1 LWGKVQE
8 RRGAADDGRCAVSG
22 GDEPDASAA
31 EEGGK
36 KKGGK
41 KLLLL
46 AVPVV
51 LLAIVAGFWFSGILP
66 GMHKKPTAADAAA
79 KAEAHAKAPPVFLD
93 VPELITNLNV
103 PGRRQSYLKL
113 HAKLE
118 LGGPE
123 DVAAVTAAMPRI
135 LDLFQTYLRDM
146 RPEEL
151 RGSEGSYR
159 LREELIGRAS
169 VAVAPAH
176 VEDVLFVEMI
186 IQ

>member
-1 LWGKVQE
+1 MDRNWANRVSSDGE
-8 RRGAADDGRCAVSG
+8 AA
-22 GDEPDASAA
+22 PA
-31 EEGGK
+31 EGENAP
-36 KKGGK
+36 KKGKK

-46 AVPVV
+46 AVPVILIAV
-51 LLAIVAGFWFSGILP
+51 GAGLWFSGILP
-66 GMHKKPTAADAAA
+66 GMLGIKKPPPKTAA
-79 KAEAHAKAPPVFLD
+79 APMVAVATHPATYLD
-93 VPELITNLNV
+93 VPDIVTNLNV

-123 DVAAVTAAMPRI
+123 DTAPVTAAMPRI

-151 RGSEGSYR
+151 RGSEGSWR
-159 LREELIGRAS
+159 LREELIARAQ
-169 VAVAPAH
+169 VAAAPAH
-176 VEDVLFVEMI
+176 VENVLFVEMV

>member
-1 LWGKVQE
+1 MSGTKV
-8 RRGAADDGRCAVSG
+8 AAV
-22 GDEPDASAA
+22 EPEA
-31 EEGGK
+31 EEAAPA

-41 KLLLL
+41 KKLLL

-51 LLAIVAGFWFSGILP
+51 LVAIGAGLWFSGVLP
-66 GMHKKPTAADAAA
+66 GLLGMKGKPASAQLAA
-79 KAEAHAKAPPVFLD
+79 KHTGAPVYID

-123 DVAAVTAAMPRI
+123 DMAPVTAAMPRI

-159 LREELIGRAS
+159 LREELIGRAA

-176 VEDVLFVEMI
+176 IQNVLFEELI

>member
-1 LWGKVQE
+1 M
-8 RRGAADDGRCAVSG
+8 SG
-22 GDEPDASAA
+22 GAKPAPAEAA
-31 EEGGK
+31 EDAPPP

-46 AVPVV
+46 AIPVV
-51 LLAIVAGFWFSGILP
+51 LIAVGAGLWFSGILP
-66 GMHKKPTAADAAA
+66 GLLGGKPKPTPAATAAALAA
-79 KAEAHAKAPPVFLD
+79 KASAAPVYLD
-93 VPELITNLNV
+93 VPEIITNLNV
-103 PGRRQSYLKL
+103 PGRRQSYMKL

-123 DVAAVTAAMPRI
+123 DTAPVTAAMPRI
-135 LDLFQTYLRDM
+135 LDLFQTYVRDM

-159 LREELIGRAS
+159 LREELIGRATI
-169 VAVAPAH
+169 AAAPAH
-176 VEDVLFVEMI
+176 VQDVLFIELI

>member
-1 LWGKVQE
+1 MCRSGVGGSVMSGTK
-8 RRGAADDGRCAVSG
+8 AAVAEDEEATPAV
-22 GDEPDASAA
+22 
-31 EEGGK
+31 

-41 KLLLL
+41 KKLLL

-51 LLAIVAGFWFSGILP
+51 LVAVGAGLWFSGVLP
-66 GMHKKPTAADAAA
+66 GLLGMKGKPSVAHSAEKKTGV
-79 KAEAHAKAPPVFLD
+79 PVYLD

-118 LGGPE
+118 LGGAE
-123 DVAAVTAAMPRI
+123 DVAPVTAAMPRI

-159 LREELIGRAS
+159 LREELIGRAA

-176 VEDVLFVEMI
+176 IQNVLFEELI

>member
-1 LWGKVQE
+1 MSGTKV
-8 RRGAADDGRCAVSG
+8 AVV
-22 GDEPDASAA
+22 EPEA
-31 EEGGK
+31 EEAPA

-41 KLLLL
+41 KKLLL

-51 LLAIVAGFWFSGILP
+51 LVAIGAGLWFSGVLP
-66 GMHKKPTAADAAA
+66 GLLGMKGKPAASEMAA
-79 KAEAHAKAPPVFLD
+79 KHTGAPVYLD

-123 DVAAVTAAMPRI
+123 DVAPVTAAMPRI

-159 LREELIGRAS
+159 LREELIGRAA

-176 VEDVLFVEMI
+176 IQNVLFEELI

>member
-1 LWGKVQE
+1 M
-8 RRGAADDGRCAVSG
+8 AAEPEQG
-22 GDEPDASAA
+22 GDEAPP
-31 EEGGK
+31 

-41 KLLLL
+41 KLILL

-51 LLAIVAGFWFSGILP
+51 LIAIVAGLWFSGILP
-66 GMHKKPTAADAAA
+66 GLIGGKPKPAAMAVAA
-79 KAEAHAKAPPVFLD
+79 KIGAAPVYLE
-93 VPELITNLNV
+93 VPEIITNLNV

-123 DVAAVTAAMPRI
+123 DTAPVTAAMPRI

-159 LREELIGRAS
+159 LREELVGRAS
-169 VAVAPAH
+169 IAVAPAH
-176 VEDVLFVEMI
+176 IQDVLFEELI